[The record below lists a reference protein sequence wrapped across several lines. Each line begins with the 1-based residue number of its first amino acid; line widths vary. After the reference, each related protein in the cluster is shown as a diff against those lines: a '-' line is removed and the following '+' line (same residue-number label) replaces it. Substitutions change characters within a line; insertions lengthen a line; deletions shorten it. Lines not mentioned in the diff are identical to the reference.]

1 MITNLQKNSSDN
13 LNSSINNSK
22 SQRKVNEYALPNIKP
37 SNANSNN
44 NIHYDNYD
52 QNKHASNK
60 NNKKEKKYNHSL
72 EREYEYK
79 KQKIIGELN
88 LNYQNHNKQL
98 KILPYV
104 NNEHI
109 PNIHKINQNI
119 YYNGSPHN
127 MVNRINYGRN
137 NYKPKKLYNDN
148 SINGK
153 LPIIPN
159 RKLSPI
165 RKQMMN

>member
-1 MITNLQKNSSDN
+1 MNDNQSPKNSSGN
-13 LNSSINNSK
+13 LDSSINNCK

-37 SNANSNN
+37 SNGSNN
-44 NIHYDNYD
+44 NLNYDIYD
-52 QNKHASNK
+52 QNKHK

-88 LNYQNHNKQL
+88 LNNQNHNKQL

-127 MVNRINYGRN
+127 MVNRISYGRN
-137 NYKPKKLYNDN
+137 NNKPKKHYNDN
-148 SINGK
+148 SIKGK